1 VIVDASVAFKWFAD
15 EENSEQALALIL
27 QAPLFAPTLLLI
39 ELGSALWKKAR
50 REQIDP
56 NVSFEDELAQLATIM
71 TIVDERAY
79 VPRALTIARTLG
91 HPIYDCVYLALAEA
105 ENKPLVTADARFLAR
120 LVDSPWRNLA
130 QPLV

>member
-1 VIVDASVAFKWFAD
+1 
-15 EENSEQALALIL
+15 
-27 QAPLFAPTLLLI
+27 
-39 ELGSALWKKAR
+39 
-50 REQIDP
+50 
-56 NVSFEDELAQLATIM
+56 M

-79 VPRALTIARTLG
+79 VPRALTIARALG